1 MALTK
6 VRQQGG
12 AMILT
17 IPRDYAT
24 AVGWTVGT
32 EISVERHGVALSFA
46 PAKRAARG
54 RLSVAQLL
62 GQIDHDEIATLNRD
76 VADFA
81 AEPAGKEFW

>member
-1 MALTK
+1 MVLTK

-17 IPRDYAT
+17 IPRDYA
-24 AVGWTVGT
+24 AAAGWTIGT
-32 EISVERHGVALSFA
+32 EISVERQGAALSFA

-62 GQIDHDEIATLNRD
+62 GQIDQDEIATLNRD

-81 AEPAGKEFW
+81 VEPVGKEYW